1 METVRAHFHK
11 VGTELAPLRVKYG
24 VTGPSP
30 EPLSNYLD
38 VSMAQ
43 SVIVPAMQNLLYMMS
58 SALFYY
64 LYVAVNHHNFPALI
78 PSSGID

>member
-38 VSMAQ
+38 VSMAR
-43 SVIVPAMQNLLYMMS
+43 SVIVPAMQNLLYMS

-64 LYVAVNHHNFPALI
+64 LHFAVNHHNLLALI